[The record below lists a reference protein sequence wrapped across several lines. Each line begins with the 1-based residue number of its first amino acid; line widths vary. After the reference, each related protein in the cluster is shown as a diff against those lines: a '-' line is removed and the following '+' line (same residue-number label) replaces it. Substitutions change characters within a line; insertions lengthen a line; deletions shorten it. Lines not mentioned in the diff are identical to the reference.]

1 MIIKAIKLEN
11 FYSMNHDISS
21 IILDPNDL
29 NTVIGIENPYIQA
42 IVIKQHQFG

>member
-21 IILDPNDL
+21 IILDP
-29 NTVIGIENPYIQA
+29 ERS
-42 IVIKQHQFG
+42 